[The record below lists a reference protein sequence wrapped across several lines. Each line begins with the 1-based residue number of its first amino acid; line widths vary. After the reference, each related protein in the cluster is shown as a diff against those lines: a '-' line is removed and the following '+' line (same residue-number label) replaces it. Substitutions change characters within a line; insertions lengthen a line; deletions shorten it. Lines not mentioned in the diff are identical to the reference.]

1 MVKLSEQLRST
12 HNQDGAVV
20 LDVAQ
25 GKMFGLN
32 PVGSRILE
40 LLRAGLTEIQIKAE
54 VSREFSADIEIV
66 RKDVDEFL
74 VQLAKHRLITM
85 NGNALGEESRDRM
98 NS

>member
-1 MVKLSEQLRST
+1 MLKLSEQLRST

-32 PVGSRILE
+32 PVASRILE
-40 LLRAGLTEIQIKAE
+40 LLRKGLTELQIQAE
-54 VSREFSADIEIV
+54 VSREFCADIEIV

-74 VQLAKHRLITM
+74 LRLATLGLIRRE
-85 NGNALGEESRDRM
+85 GNAPGEEERGRK